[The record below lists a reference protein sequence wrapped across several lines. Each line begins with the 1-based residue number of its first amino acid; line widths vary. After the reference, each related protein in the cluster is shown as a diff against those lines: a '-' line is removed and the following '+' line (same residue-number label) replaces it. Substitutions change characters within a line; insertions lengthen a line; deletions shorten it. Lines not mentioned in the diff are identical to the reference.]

1 MTNEEKYKTLSERAT
16 AFAAFCKRFWF
27 CKGCPAKVNYIADP
41 DIISYMDM
49 HCHFVWLSLE
59 AEEEKPLP
67 CPCCGSRF
75 DRRAINWLGLDVC
88 KAPELKDAELKP
100 CPFCGGEAKLA
111 SQKYGLH
118 FAYVKCSKCHAK
130 VYVDEVEHLGMSLGE
145 MTELAISEWN
155 LRVRP

>member
-1 MTNEEKYKTLSERAT
+1 MTNKEKYTTTEERVT
-16 AFAAFCKRFWF
+16 TFRKFCRSQKR
-27 CKGCPAKVNYIADP
+27 CDMCPASRSQSKSKCEFGFDWCALA
-41 DIISYMDM
+41 
-49 HCHFVWLSLE
+49 WLALE
-59 AEEEKPLP
+59 YKDEEKPLP

-111 SQKYGLH
+111 SQKYGLN
-118 FAYVKCSKCHAK
+118 FAYVKCSKCNAK

-145 MTELAISEWN
+145 MSKLVIAEWN
-155 LRVRP
+155 RRAKS